1 VKVSSGFYSPDRI
14 PSDGVVLTLGDS
26 LVTVRADPTFIIIG
40 FLAGGSLDRI
50 FDTALKLCAL
60 YSDTNPIHIQR
71 LIFGAPLGLAIPAT
85 FH

>member
-1 VKVSSGFYSPDRI
+1 MA
-14 PSDGVVLTLGDS
+14 
-26 LVTVRADPTFIIIG
+26 VRADPTFVVIS

-60 YSDTNPIHIQR
+60 YSDTNPIHIQG
-71 LIFGAPLGLAIPAT
+71 LILGAQLGLAIPAT